1 MQVPS
6 LTELLRMTEDALGEK
21 LQGKVSV
28 EVHTHNN
35 EKLLTEITMID
46 TVKFREELRYTR
58 DELKQ
63 KLGNPG
69 AFCLMVYLDGEPI
82 AFDYGYDESDRV
94 YFSDTSATLIERKG
108 IGKMLGVLEL
118 VHLYEK
124 GYDSLLFTTEEM
136 DEMGRPLRQIWENL
150 GYKTVSVAPD
160 GAVDMMLEITPEVVE
175 ERVRK
180 VYNIV

>member
-6 LTELLRMTEDALGEK
+6 FDELVRKTEEILGEK
-21 LQGKVSV
+21 LQGKVSI

-35 EKLLTEITMID
+35 ETLLDELTMID
-46 TVKFREELRYTR
+46 NAKFREELRYDR
-58 DELKQ
+58 AELKQ
-63 KLGNPG
+63 KLSNPG
-69 AFCLMVYLDGEPI
+69 TFCLMVYLNGEPI
-82 AFDYGYDESDRV
+82 AFDYGYDDSDKV

-136 DEMGRPLRQIWENL
+136 DEQGRPLRQIWENQ

-160 GAVDMMLEITPEVVE
+160 GGVDMMLEITPEIVT
-175 ERVRK
+175 ERVHK
-180 VYNIV
+180 VYNAS